1 MVANEK
7 RPNVADRDGFAARLR
22 QIVAAH
28 GSTST
33 LARSLGRSDGA
44 LRKWLRGE
52 SEPNVSDLRALCEL
66 TGTSIEWL
74 VTGRGSRF
82 SPLAVRDTRP
92 EVPTP
97 AAPRSPFDYRLH
109 DEVMAT
115 IDEEARAL
123 GIEIPR
129 LKRSSMTGLLYERF
143 LESRQVDRE
152 FVRRTVALTQVDA
165 LGPRDER
172 GRSEAAERLAA
183 AFKKLDALNLPPLS
197 AEEVQA
203 EIDAARA
210 EQRSRDADR
219 R

>member
-7 RPNVADRDGFAARLR
+7 GPNVADRDGFAARLR
-22 QIVAAH
+22 QIVSAH

-82 SPLAVRDTRP
+82 GPLAVRDTRSDAAA
-92 EVPTP
+92 P
-97 AAPRSPFDYRLH
+97 AAPRPFDYRLH

-165 LGPRDER
+165 LGPQDER

>member
-1 MVANEK
+1 MVASEK
-7 RPNVADRDGFAARLR
+7 VPNVADRDGFPARLR

-82 SPLAVRDTRP
+82 SPLAVRETRP
-92 EVPTP
+92 EP
-97 AAPRSPFDYRLH
+97 AASRAPFDYRLH

-115 IDEEARAL
+115 IDEEAQAL
-123 GIEIPR
+123 GFEIPR

-143 LESRQVDRE
+143 LETRQVDRE
-152 FVRRTVALTQVDA
+152 FVRRTVALAQVD
-165 LGPRDER
+165 GPVST
-172 GRSEAAERLAA
+172 G
-183 AFKKLDALNLPPLS
+183 
-197 AEEVQA
+197 
-203 EIDAARA
+203 
-210 EQRSRDADR
+210 
-219 R
+219 

>member
-7 RPNVADRDGFAARLR
+7 GPNVVDRDGFAARLR

-74 VTGRGSRF
+74 VTGRGSRY
-82 SPLAVRDTRP
+82 SPMAVREARP
-92 EVPTP
+92 EPS
-97 AAPRSPFDYRLH
+97 AAAALRAPFDYRLH
-109 DEVMAT
+109 DEVMAA

-123 GIEIPR
+123 GIEVPR

-152 FVRRTVALTQVDA
+152 FVRRTVALARVD
-165 LGPRDER
+165 GP
-172 GRSEAAERLAA
+172 GST
-183 AFKKLDALNLPPLS
+183 
-197 AEEVQA
+197 V
-203 EIDAARA
+203 
-210 EQRSRDADR
+210 
-219 R
+219 

>member
-7 RPNVADRDGFAARLR
+7 GPNVGERDGFAARLR

-33 LARSLGRSDGA
+33 LARNLGRSDGA

-52 SEPNVSDLRALCEL
+52 SEPNVSDLRALCEV
-66 TGTSIEWL
+66 TGTCIEWL
-74 VTGRGSRF
+74 VTGRGSRY
-82 SPLAVRDTRP
+82 SPLAVREARP
-92 EVPTP
+92 EPS
-97 AAPRSPFDYRLH
+97 AGPRAPFDYRLH

-152 FVRRTVALTQVDA
+152 FVRRTVALTQV
-165 LGPRDER
+165 ER
-172 GRSEAAERLAA
+172 GS
-183 AFKKLDALNLPPLS
+183 D
-197 AEEVQA
+197 
-203 EIDAARA
+203 
-210 EQRSRDADR
+210 
-219 R
+219 